1 MTVTAASSRISP
13 RIALLPRSGIRA
25 VLEAARPGE
34 TIDLAAGDPS
44 FPTPP
49 HIVAAA
55 AEAAARGATHY
66 THGRGDLELR
76 AAIAR
81 KLETENGIVAEPESE
96 IVVTAGALNALA
108 AALIALVGPGDE
120 VLVPDP
126 GFANYQAQVALAGGI
141 AVPVPL
147 ADDWSVDVGAVEQ
160 RLGPRT
166 RVLVVNSPSNPTG
179 AVTGRPRLEDL
190 ARILADRPV
199 TVISDEA
206 YERLVYAPA
215 RHVSVAS
222 LPALSGRTVS
232 IFSFSKTYAMTGW
245 RLGYLVAPRE
255 IADGVTKV
263 QEHLIG
269 CASSISQAAGLAALR
284 GPVDP
289 IGAMVCEYERRRSE
303 VMTAFADVPT
313 VELVEPAGAFYAFVR
328 VPSSAG
334 DAAVEIASATAV
346 LTVPGEAFGARGRGH
361 IRVSYAG
368 SPAALSEGLHRVR
381 QHLAGGFD

>member
-1 MTVTAASSRISP
+1 MLEQA
-13 RIALLPRSGIRA
+13 RSG
-25 VLEAARPGE
+25 G

-49 HIVAAA
+49 HIASAA
-55 AEAAARGATHY
+55 AEAAALGATHY
-66 THGRGDLELR
+66 THGRGDIDLR

-81 KLETENGIVAEPESE
+81 KLETVNGISAEPESE

-108 AALIALVGPGDE
+108 AAFFALVGPGDE

-126 GFANYQAQVALAGGI
+126 GFANYQAQVSLAGGA

-147 ADDWSVDVGAVEQ
+147 ADDWSVDVDAVAQ

-166 RVLVVNSPSNPTG
+166 RVLVLNSPANPTG
-179 AVTGRPRLEDL
+179 AVTDRTRLEAL
-190 ARILADRPV
+190 ASILADTDI
-199 TVISDEA
+199 TVVSDEA

-222 LPALSGRTVS
+222 LPALSARTVS

-289 IGAMVCEYERRRSE
+289 IVAMVGEYERRRGE
-303 VMTAFADVPT
+303 VVTAFAGLPSVD
-313 VELVEPAGAFYAFVR
+313 LVEPAGAFYAFAR
-328 VPSSAG
+328 VPSSTG
-334 DAAVEIASATAV
+334 DAAVEIASATGV
-346 LTVPGEAFGARGRGH
+346 LTVPGEAFGARGHGH

-368 SPAALSEGLHRVR
+368 PPAALSEGLHRLR